1 MGISHKDAL
10 TLVAQ
15 VQKAHRL
22 AAGFYQ
28 RILPA
33 LESIAHSLDTSFW
46 YWGTDVFSRPAGRNI
61 YPGKPWSWDLL
72 PMSAPLFVF
81 LRQNGPQ
88 MQVTDLVVEFQLQLD
103 PALIPASKRGQPD
116 PVTMGPSEPLLQV
129 YLYWPTEEAQEEL
142 KTEWEAASYPVGPVG
157 RVEAV
162 SPKLSAVK
170 LEFPL
175 AEFVR
180 DAETIKV
187 ALKNHLPVKG

>member
-1 MGISHKDAL
+1 MEISHEDAL

-33 LESIAHSLDTSFW
+33 LESVAHSLDTSFW
-46 YWGTDVFSRPAGRNI
+46 YWGTDVFSRPTGRYS

-103 PALIPASKRGQPD
+103 PALIPASKKGQPD
-116 PVTMGPSEPLLQV
+116 PVIMGASEPLLQV
-129 YLYWPTEEAQEEL
+129 FLYWPTEDAPEEL
-142 KTEWEAASYPVGPVG
+142 KTEWEAASHPVGPMG
-157 RVEAV
+157 QVEAV
-162 SPKLSAVK
+162 SPNLSAVR
-170 LEFPL
+170 LEFPF
-175 AEFVR
+175 AEFIR
-180 DAETIKV
+180 DAGAIEV
-187 ALKNHLPVKG
+187 ALKTHLPMK